1 MRGRGLA
8 APATA
13 FWLLLLAALESAR
26 TAPGLTPLEAPRL
39 LDRALNHLTVGWS
52 PPQRGS
58 ATVFNVLLNGE
69 SVYTGPR
76 MFHAITGLAADKCYS
91 VTVSAFVRIPDSGG
105 SAGGQLQW
113 TEPSAPL
120 RASTRTRSAVS
131 MRGLSTELAAARD
144 DMERAALTP
153 VQRGS
158 CALGGFASAAY
169 VGGGDSFVEFT
180 GVSDEISSI
189 GAQAAAVNCK
199 LVSCQSRT
207 RITLPPGGPMQGR
220 LKVAV
225 GSVASYHFVE
235 RTVRLHSTAPV
246 LQFTDPRSPTQMA
259 SVPLRGCRARQGM
272 RPPPAAGASSHGGN
286 SAAVPD
292 NPSSPCFRVECS
304 STVTEHMFC
313 AGNAAQAHLWVQ
325 RVNEATHGLEKP
337 DRWETLIKAAAF
349 TDVVGNPRRPR
360 IRGVFEQ
367 AASRDAWIASFLAA
381 LPRSGSCPHFP
392 LAFGTTQCLALP
404 DEFGAT
410 TRGPRSDM
418 GLLPPRSAGWVSQ
431 QEFQAAVDE
440 GRASDHSWLVSF
452 SDLWQTSLATLLDSF
467 RGPTLPEGFA
477 RMLMF
482 QLIFAVGSAR
492 HAFGFHHNDLA
503 NLGNVKVYQVPTGSL
518 ERMEHWCYVTNP
530 GAMAMLPLV
539 FRDEAAAGK
548 EGTLPGT
555 RRRDRLFELID
566 GADACAREGAGKRSA
581 GQRAASLLHTSASGQ
596 GASAATATL
605 GHRARLTDEKANTS
619 PAAEEGGSA
628 DARAWATSGGRAT
641 RYSETSGAAGGSP
654 ARARTSWCLPS
665 SDMDG
670 LRIVLRNFEVSSVTR
685 VQLDWWK
692 DGYAFPNTAWRDDL
706 QDIASAVCGILRAR
720 SSSRSAGLADLCER
734 MEAGV
739 YAERPLMALQHPWF
753 GGLPKVAEVHPSRR
767 QTFIYT
773 PLTIADI
780 PDNASPASAAT
791 ALGPVPGTKG
801 GHSGTGQ
808 PSPSAAGQLAL
819 ERQAQRRSAAA
830 EASRRSSAGALA
842 GLLALLTP
850 PPPWVQYN
858 DGTTLTLEWTA
869 HKQIVRPLAPSMPAA
884 PESFGLLQ
892 DRVSVY
898 SGPSTTYALPAP
910 VRGECHEFRVAA
922 YYHVLGWTS
931 QSEPL
936 TIGDCSAVN
945 VDPLAS

>member
-1 MRGRGLA
+1 MGTGVAFAVARALA
-8 APATA
+8 PC
-13 FWLLLLAALESAR
+13 ALKAKRAR
-26 TAPGLTPLEAPRL
+26 TNVALTVLPVAFARS
-39 LDRALNHLTVGWS
+39 RAL
-52 PPQRGS
+52 PQ
-58 ATVFNVLLNGE
+58 LLNGE

-76 MFHAITGLAADKCYS
+76 MFHAVTGLAADKCYTIT
-91 VTVSAFVRIPDSGG
+91 VTAFVRLPASGG
-105 SAGGQLQW
+105 SADGQLQW
-113 TEPSAPL
+113 TQPSQPL

-144 DMERAALTP
+144 ELERNALTP

-169 VGGGDSFVEFT
+169 VGGGDSFVEFS

-207 RITLPPGGPMQGR
+207 RMTLPPGGPMQGR

-272 RPPPAAGASSHGGN
+272 RPPPASTSTPRGGK
-286 SAAVPD
+286 SAALPD
-292 NPSSPCFRVECS
+292 NPASPCFRVECS
-304 STVTEHMFC
+304 STVSEHMFC
-313 AGNAAQAHLWVQ
+313 AGNAAQAQLWVQ
-325 RVNEATHGLEKP
+325 RVNEASHGLEKP

-360 IRGVFEQ
+360 IRGLFEQ
-367 AASRDAWIASFLAA
+367 AASRDAWITSFLAA

-392 LAFGTTQCLALP
+392 LAFGTTQCLSLP

-452 SDLWQTSLATLLDSF
+452 SDLWQTSLSGLLDSF
-467 RGPTLPEGFA
+467 RGPSLPESFA

-503 NLGNVKVYQVPTGSL
+503 NLNNIKVYQVPSGSL

-548 EGTLPGT
+548 EGKLPGT

-566 GADACAREGAGKRSA
+566 GADACAREKAGKGS
-581 GQRAASLLHTSASGQ
+581 GGTKSASLLHVSATQHGSSTAM
-596 GASAATATL
+596 ASVE
-605 GHRARLTDEKANTS
+605 DDIPI
-619 PAAEEGGSA
+619 PAAQAPSRTAQQAPLASSTNDGQPDSSSLGS
-628 DARAWATSGGRAT
+628 TT
-641 RYSETSGAAGGSP
+641 RYSETSGATSGTS

-665 SDMDG
+665 SSMDG
-670 LRIVLRNFEVSSVTR
+670 LRVVLRNFEVSSVTR

-706 QDIASAVCGILRAR
+706 QDVGSALCGILHAR
-720 SSSRSAGLADLCER
+720 SSGHLAGLADLCDR

-753 GGLPKVAEVHPSRR
+753 GKLPKVAEVHPSRR

-780 PDNASPASAAT
+780 PEKASRGAAST
-791 ALGPVPGTKG
+791 DSSV
-801 GHSGTGQ
+801 SGTSGDGQ
-808 PSPSAAGQLAL
+808 PSPSTASQVAL
-819 ERQAQRRSAAA
+819 ERQSLRRSKAA
-830 EASRRSSAGALA
+830 EASRRSTSGQLA

-850 PPPWVQYN
+850 PPVWVQYN
-858 DGTTLTLEWTA
+858 DGTTLTLEWVP
-869 HKQIVRPLAPSMPAA
+869 HKPLVRPLAPSMPAA

-892 DRVSVY
+892 DRISVY

-922 YYHVLGWTS
+922 YYHVLGWTA

-936 TIGDCSAVN
+936 TVGDCSATHL
-945 VDPLAS
+945 DDALPL